1 MSIVK
6 PKFSDQMS
14 LLSISTISQYILFAG
29 IGLILFGWIEKKEK
43 LTYSAQIIFILLG
56 IFSAIVL
63 STISFHIQ
71 PDAQNTITKE
81 IKAMMFLKLAVC
93 FAGLN
98 LISLLLGLFKNRF
111 YKLALFLIILGALGL
126 FFLVFGV
133 LETA

>member
-1 MSIVK
+1 
-6 PKFSDQMS
+6 MS

>member
-1 MSIVK
+1 
-6 PKFSDQMS
+6 MS

-63 STISFHIQ
+63 STVSFHIQ